1 MNPSIRLG
9 RVFGIE
15 IGLHYSWFII
25 ALLIVLSLSAHFH
38 FVNPQWSP
46 ALTWS
51 LALITAV
58 LFFASIVAH
67 ELSHAAV
74 ANARGLSVRSIT
86 LFALGGVANVEKESA
101 DAKSE
106 FLMAIAGPIMSVV
119 LGFIFLGISLFAGWR
134 PQSGTPTVA
143 LWAGLVWLG
152 KINIWLAVFNLIP
165 GFPLDGGRI
174 LRSIIWGINRNYV
187 RATTIATGIG
197 QGVATA
203 FIVFGLFRFFTG
215 AGFGWLWLAFI
226 GWFLAEAAAASRGS
240 VQVSTALAEVHVAD
254 VMTPDCPAID
264 GNTNLLTFAED
275 HLLRTGRRCFLVVQ
289 DDRQVGLVSISELK
303 QVPRR
308 RWPFTTVAEI
318 TRPFDQ
324 IRTTTPATSV
334 TEVLELMV
342 RENINQL
349 PVMLNGKLVGVISRN
364 HIIQYIQTQ
373 AELKAA

>member
-1 MNPSIRLG
+1 
-9 RVFGIE
+9 
-15 IGLHYSWFII
+15 
-25 ALLIVLSLSAHFH
+25 
-38 FVNPQWSP
+38 
-46 ALTWS
+46 
-51 LALITAV
+51 
-58 LFFASIVAH
+58 
-67 ELSHAAV
+67 
-74 ANARGLSVRSIT
+74 
-86 LFALGGVANVEKESA
+86 
-101 DAKSE
+101 
-106 FLMAIAGPIMSVV
+106 
-119 LGFIFLGISLFAGWR
+119 
-134 PQSGTPTVA
+134 
-143 LWAGLVWLG
+143 VWLG
-152 KINIWLAVFNLIP
+152 YINIALAVFNLIP

-215 AGFGWLWLAFI
+215 AGFGGLWLAFI
-226 GWFLAEAAAASRGS
+226 GWFLAEAASASRGS
-240 VQVSTALAEVHVAD
+240 AQVSTALAEVHVAD

-264 GNTNLLTFAED
+264 GNTNLLTFAEG
-275 HLLRTGRRCFLVVQ
+275 HLLRTGRRCFLVVE
-289 DDRQVGLVSISELK
+289 DDRQVGLVSIGELK
-303 QVPRR
+303 QIPRQ

-318 TRPFDQ
+318 ARPFDQ
-324 IRTTTPATSV
+324 IRTTTPAASV